1 VEENIEFRDLVAAA
15 FTLDEELQQTIR
27 GALPILVQA
36 ASNCIAME
44 QEALDSLAESLCQ
57 SLRQA
62 MQESGNRL
70 PENVR
75 QEMEQALPPPRKAS
89 RWSRA
94 DLLALV
100 SVLLAL
106 VSVVLQFKPDT
117 QAQEMIRQN
126 EAIIEQLKM
135 DNEKKD
141 EMIELLQDLRDAL
154 TSQSAE
160 DVDDQSEDI
169 HRLALA
175 VGQSL
180 EGLQG
185 ALVDKDQLAE
195 LPENEQE

>member
-1 VEENIEFRDLVAAA
+1 VEENLELQDLVAAA
-15 FTLDEELQQTIR
+15 FTLEDELQQSVR

-44 QEALDSLAESLCQ
+44 Q
-57 SLRQA
+57 
-62 MQESGNRL
+62 
-70 PENVR
+70 
-75 QEMEQALPPPRKAS
+75 
-89 RWSRA
+89 
-94 DLLALV
+94 
-100 SVLLAL
+100 
-106 VSVVLQFKPDT
+106 
-117 QAQEMIRQN
+117 AQEMIQQN
-126 EAIIEQLKM
+126 EAIIEQLKI